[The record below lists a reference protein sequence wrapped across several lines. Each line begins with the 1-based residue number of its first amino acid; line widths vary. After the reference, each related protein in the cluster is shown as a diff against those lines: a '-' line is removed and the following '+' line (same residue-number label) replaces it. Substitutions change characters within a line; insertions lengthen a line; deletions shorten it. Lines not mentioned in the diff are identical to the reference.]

1 MNKIYIFITILI
13 TISCEDIKARMP
25 LQQNSGSFINTSIEI
40 NKHINN
46 KEKLKI
52 EEIVKDP
59 KNNFKA
65 SNYGFWYRNEKQKT
79 DSSYTPK
86 FGDQI
91 FYKCAIKNLN
101 GNYIYGEKKMLEKIY
116 IMEQEELSS
125 GLREGLK
132 LMSKGDKMTFIFP
145 SQLAFGFYG
154 DNDKIPPNT
163 PLVYEVN
170 INKIIKNN

>member
-52 EEIVKDP
+52 EEIIKDS
-59 KNNFKA
+59 KNNFKV
-65 SNYGFWYRNEKQKT
+65 SNYGFWYRNEKKNT

-91 FYKCAIKNLN
+91 FYKYVIKNLN
-101 GNYIYGEKKMLEKIY
+101 GTYIYGEKKMLEKKVGSNRRKRKT
-116 IMEQEELSS
+116 MGVMMRKKMKKADQKVCLVF
-125 GLREGLK
+125 
-132 LMSKGDKMTFIFP
+132 LMV
-145 SQLAFGFYG
+145 L
-154 DNDKIPPNT
+154 N
-163 PLVYEVN
+163 
-170 INKIIKNN
+170 

>member
-1 MNKIYIFITILI
+1 MNKIYIFLTILI
-13 TISCEDIKARMP
+13 TISCEDTKPRIP

-40 NKHINN
+40 NKYINS

-52 EEIVKDP
+52 EDIVKNP

-65 SNYGFWYRNEKQKT
+65 SNYGFWYRNENQNT

-101 GNYIYGEKKMLEKIY
+101 GTYIYGEKKMLEKIY

-170 INKIIKNN
+170 INEIIKNN